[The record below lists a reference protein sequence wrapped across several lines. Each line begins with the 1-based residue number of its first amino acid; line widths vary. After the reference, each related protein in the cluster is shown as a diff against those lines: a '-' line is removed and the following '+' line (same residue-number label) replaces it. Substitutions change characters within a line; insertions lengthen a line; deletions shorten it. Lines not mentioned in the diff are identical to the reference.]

1 MTLEH
6 TRPQQ
11 VTSSEGWQVESAGRE
26 AVLYRDGG
34 REAVAGVDRGR
45 PTRFYVD
52 DLAWVAPDGSR
63 TALTA
68 AQADLVLRRLVL
80 GLEHMGLELE
90 LFSSEG

>member
-1 MTLEH
+1 MTLER

-11 VTSSEGWQVESAGRE
+11 VTNSEGWQVESAGRE

-34 REAVAGVDRGR
+34 REALAGVARGR
-45 PTRFYVD
+45 PTRLHVE
-52 DLAWVAPDGSR
+52 DLAWLAPDGSR

-68 AQADLVLRRLVL
+68 AEADLVLRRLAL

-90 LFSSEG
+90 LFRSED